1 MTLRG
6 DPSGYT
12 KEEREAMLDMMRATS
27 ENFYFQA
34 FRIGCHPF
42 IEFCGLM
49 NEYIKICARAHENG
63 IDFPHASAHSGIAV
77 PMETYEA
84 AYLGEKLGCIYGPSL
99 QDPANL
105 RAFMRAAGL
114 TQPEPE
120 ND

>member
-105 RAFMRAAGL
+105 LAFMRAAGL
-114 TQPEPE
+114 TQPEPKP
-120 ND
+120 